1 MDTARLQANLEAL
14 HLEKEAAAASAEAD
28 ILEAAAEYEEEET
41 YSVYIYTPN
50 IVHVNDSQ
58 YVVLDAC
65 SSSPSLRAPKLQKV
79 KLPRNIKEE
88 SIEKPVSNKRQQ
100 QCSGVSRYLPQHS
113 ETSDMMDLVK
123 FLARR
128 ELVSSG
134 LTRFDDRPES
144 YRAWRSSFI
153 NTIKD
158 LGLTASEELDLLSK
172 WLGKE
177 SSEYVRRLR
186 AVHIGNPDTAFKMV
200 WNRLDECYSSPEVI
214 ESALFKKLDSF
225 PRISGKDNLKLRE
238 LGDLLMELLSAK
250 EDGYLP
256 GLAYLDTARGI
267 RPIVEKL
274 PYSLQEKWISQGSK
288 KNLVSLTLLSRSLLS
303 SCAIMLKHVTIQALP
318 FLVVAAH
325 SMKDSL

>member
-1 MDTARLQANLEAL
+1 M
-14 HLEKEAAAASAEAD
+14 
-28 ILEAAAEYEEEET
+28 
-41 YSVYIYTPN
+41 
-50 IVHVNDSQ
+50 
-58 YVVLDAC
+58 
-65 SSSPSLRAPKLQKV
+65 
-79 KLPRNIKEE
+79 KEE
-88 SIEKPVSNKRQQ
+88 SIERPVCTEWQEQPKF
-100 QCSGVSRYLPQHS
+100 SGVSSSSPQHS
-113 ETSDMMDLVK
+113 KTSGMMDFVK
-123 FLARR
+123 YLARR

-134 LTRFDDRPES
+134 LSHFDDRPES

-158 LGLTASEELDLLSK
+158 LNLTVSEELDLLSK

-186 AVHIGNPDTAFKMV
+186 AVHIGNPHMALKMV

-214 ESALFKKLDSF
+214 ESALFRKLDSF

-274 PYSLQEKWISQGSK
+274 PYTLQEKWISQGSK
-288 KNLVSLTLLSRSLLS
+288 KNVVCLTLLSRSLLS
-303 SCAIMLKHVTIQALP
+303 LFAIMPKHATILALL
-318 FLVVAAH
+318 FLVVAVH
-325 SMKDSL
+325 STKSI